1 MAGVSMGRYPQS
13 EKFLRIIPKIWFR
26 RSISAGEKSRVP
38 LGMDGFWDMSGLI
51 SRQKYE
57 KTADGDDIHSMH
69 IMCIIMTYRQVFDL
83 PLPRHDDVLHI
94 G

>member
-13 EKFLRIIPKIWFR
+13 EKFLRIMPKMWFR

-38 LGMDGFWDMSGLI
+38 FGMDGFWAMSGLI

-57 KTADGDDIHSMH
+57 KTAYGDVIPRTH
-69 IMCIIMTYRQVFDL
+69 ILYHHGVTTGLKPVATL
-83 PLPRHDDVLHI
+83 
-94 G
+94 